1 MCRTLADCRVLLAGM
16 LGEDD
21 PAPADPRAL
30 RGARIAVSPRTEH
43 FDIEAECSAGLD
55 AALAAL
61 RKAGAEI
68 VAVGPPPTAL
78 EVPGVFFEVLGAEM
92 LAYHRRFDDRR
103 DGYRGSTRELLEMA
117 EKRATTAEQLDE
129 AFAHRAATTDA
140 WMRWLGEHRLDAIVE
155 PTEPFVAPVRGS
167 GYDAWPEPM
176 TAADGVV
183 IPDPF
188 VALTY
193 LWDWTGFPVAA
204 LPAGLGATSG
214 LPVGVSLIGPTATD
228 DRVAALGVA
237 LQAELG
243 VPVAPR

>member
-1 MCRTLADCRVLLAGM
+1 
-16 LGEDD
+16 
-21 PAPADPRAL
+21 
-30 RGARIAVSPRTEH
+30 
-43 FDIEAECSAGLD
+43 
-55 AALAAL
+55 
-61 RKAGAEI
+61 
-68 VAVGPPPTAL
+68 
-78 EVPGVFFEVLGAEM
+78 M